1 MFRICRNRAEM
12 LRMGGPPKE
21 ATDNLLVET
30 NCYREEEKRKRRL
43 EEEIQDE
50 R

>member
-1 MFRICRNRAEM
+1 MFHICSNCAEI
-12 LRMGGPPKE
+12 LRMGVPPKE